1 MPSWKAIYS
10 DGTSLSELNDKGI
23 EIAKYDQIDRS
34 KLAHFIVIGDDG
46 KVIIVLH
53 LRPTSRLIWRQRVEQ
68 DFQGNVKARILL
80 VGWQE
85 TRGGENFQSIT
96 AIFPD
101 HMEIIDRFYENHP
114 WFYPVTLRSEEQ

>member
-10 DGTSLSELNDKGI
+10 DGTSLSELNEKGV
-23 EIAKYDQIDRS
+23 ETAKYDQIDRS

-46 KVIIVLH
+46 KEMIVFH
-53 LRPTSRLIWRQRVEQ
+53 LRPGCRLIWRQRVEQ
-68 DFQGNVKARILL
+68 DFAGNVKARVLL

-85 TRGGENFQSIT
+85 TKGGVNFQSIT

-101 HMEIIDRFYENHP
+101 HIEVIDRFYDNHP
-114 WFYPVTLRSEEQ
+114 WFYPINLRKEER